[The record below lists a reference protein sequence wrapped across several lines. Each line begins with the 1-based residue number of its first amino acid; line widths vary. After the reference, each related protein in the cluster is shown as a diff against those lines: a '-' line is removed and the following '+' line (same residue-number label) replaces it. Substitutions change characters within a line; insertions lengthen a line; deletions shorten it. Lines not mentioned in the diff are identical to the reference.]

1 MRGSILDAT
10 GVGLVRCVTAAGGGL
25 LWRGSGLWQ
34 AAARV
39 RKAFVWLLL
48 PGLGLAELAAHVWLA
63 ARAPRE
69 SEWRELARAV
79 LAEKRPGEPVVVAPA
94 WADPFAREAFGDRA
108 FPLDELAR
116 SDDATFTRLL
126 EVSALGARYEPA
138 RSWRVVSEAQH
149 GRFTLRVLE
158 NPAPLRV
165 RYRFSEHVN
174 PRELS
179 VELVAGTQVVPCE
192 YNEHAPVAAGG
203 LHGEVAFPRE
213 RFVCGGMPASASFV
227 GVTVIDDQNYE
238 PRRCIWAAPPA
249 GFTLRLVFSGVPL
262 GSALRGFAGLSY
274 FLFRDSDAAPVTLE
288 AASDGVPLG
297 GYVHRDAWGFHP
309 FRIATAA
316 NAGRTARVE
325 LALHAGETPQRD
337 FCFTLEALE

>member
-1 MRGSILDAT
+1 M
-10 GVGLVRCVTAAGGGL
+10 AAARRSV

-39 RKAFVWLLL
+39 RKGLLWLLL
-48 PGLGLAELAAHVWLA
+48 PGLGVAELAAHVWFS

-69 SEWRELARAV
+69 SEWRELSRAV
-79 LAEKRPGEPVVVAPA
+79 LREKRPGEPLVVAPG
-94 WADPFAREAFGDRA
+94 WAEPFAREAFGDRA

-138 RSWRVVSEAQH
+138 RSWRVVSEAEH

-165 RYRFSEHVN
+165 RYRFIEHVN
-174 PRELS
+174 PRELT
-179 VELVAGTQVVPCE
+179 VALVAGTQVVPCE
-192 YNEHAPVAAGG
+192 YSEQAPVAAGG

-213 RFVCGGMPASASFV
+213 RFVCGAGPAFV
-227 GVTVIDDQNYE
+227 GVTVIDDQRYE
-238 PRRCIWAAPPA
+238 PRRCIWAAPPP

-262 GSALRGFAGLSY
+262 GSALRGFGGLSY
-274 FLFRDSDAAPVTLE
+274 FLFRDSDAPPVTLDI
-288 AASDGVPLG
+288 ASEGVRLG
-297 GYVHRDAWGFHP
+297 SYVHQDAGGFHP
-309 FRIATAA
+309 FRLATSAS
-316 NAGRTARVE
+316 AGRTANVE
-325 LALHAGETPQRD
+325 LALHAGQAPQRD